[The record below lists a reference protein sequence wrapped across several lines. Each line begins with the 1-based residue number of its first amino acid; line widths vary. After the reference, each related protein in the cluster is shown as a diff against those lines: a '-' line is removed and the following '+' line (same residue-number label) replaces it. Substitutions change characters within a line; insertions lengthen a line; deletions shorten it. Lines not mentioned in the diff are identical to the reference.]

1 MNGINDKILN
11 LIHTNLSQEAQET
24 AKDLYKSVNNSD
36 RINFTS
42 PDALT
47 SFRKMMDNILKGLLE
62 KIKIDYTLERT
73 VIEGIQAH
81 WISTPTVHRDD
92 HVIIYLHGGCYVSG
106 HSETYIT
113 IPIQLSHKS
122 KMKVLV
128 VDYSLAPEAP
138 FPKGLN
144 DVVRVYNYLCNNG
157 YSPNNIGIIGDS
169 AGGGLALAM
178 LLRLKETNSELPAA
192 IGLLSPWGDLN
203 LNGDTMTTLAGVDP
217 ILSKEQLSAFAKLY
231 VQKEDANHH
240 LVSPVY
246 GDYKGFPPM
255 MIITGSREI
264 LLSDTIRI
272 AQNAIKNQ
280 VEISLEI
287 YEGLWHVFCADPSLP
302 ESNDALEKLASFFTK
317 YLM

>member
-1 MNGINDKILN
+1 
-11 LIHTNLSQEAQET
+11 
-24 AKDLYKSVNNSD
+24 
-36 RINFTS
+36 
-42 PDALT
+42 
-47 SFRKMMDNILKGLLE
+47 
-62 KIKIDYTLERT
+62 
-73 VIEGIQAH
+73 
-81 WISTPTVHRDD
+81 
-92 HVIIYLHGGCYVSG
+92 
-106 HSETYIT
+106 
-113 IPIQLSHKS
+113 
-122 KMKVLV
+122 MKVLV

-144 DVVRVYNYLCNNG
+144 DVVHVYNYLCNNG

-169 AGGGLALAM
+169 AGGELALAM

-280 VEISLEI
+280 VEISFEI